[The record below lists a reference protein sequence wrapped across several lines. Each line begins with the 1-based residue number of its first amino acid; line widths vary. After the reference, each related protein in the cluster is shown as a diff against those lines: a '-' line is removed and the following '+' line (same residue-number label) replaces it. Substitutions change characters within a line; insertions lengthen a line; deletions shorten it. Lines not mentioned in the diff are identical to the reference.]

1 MKDPGVDVWVLISVL
16 LAGSSMVDVS
26 RITIYNLWLEVN
38 AAVKD
43 LGLATSRYN
52 CFSLL
57 NSIIGHC
64 P

>member
-16 LAGSSMVDVS
+16 LAGSSMVVVS
-26 RITIYNLWLEVN
+26 RVNIFNLLLGGN

-52 CFSLL
+52 CFSY
-57 NSIIGHC
+57 SSF
-64 P
+64 

>member
-43 LGLATSRYN
+43 LGLATSQYN
-52 CFSLL
+52 CFS
-57 NSIIGHC
+57 
-64 P
+64 